1 MPTPTWDHPRSR
13 GVYGSELRIRVADTG
28 SSPLARGLRQHAP
41 LESSQRGIIPA
52 RAGFTQAVPSQ
63 YQTQPDHPRSRGVYR
78 YVSFICQ
85 YVNGSSPL
93 ARGLRQH
100 APLESSQR
108 GIIPARA
115 GFTQA
120 VPSQYQT
127 QPDHPR
133 SRGVYRYVSFI
144 CQYVN
149 GSSPLA
155 RGLLQYRTL
164 ARHVSRIIPARAGFT
179 SPRSPGR
186 PVSPDHPRS
195 RGVY

>member
-1 MPTPTWDHPRSR
+1 MRARDHPRSRGVYHPRRPQTTQSLGSSPLARGLRILLDSGKHLVGIIPARAGFTSTRTRMPTPTWDHPRSR
-13 GVYGSELRIRVADTG
+13 GVYGSELRIRVADT
-28 SSPLARGLRQHAP
+28 
-41 LESSQRGIIPA
+41 
-52 RAGFTQAVPSQ
+52 
-63 YQTQPDHPRSRGVYR
+63 
-78 YVSFICQ
+78 
-85 YVNGSSPL
+85 GSSPL